1 MKYKAKETYKQLS
14 DEENFMSLG
23 MASKH
28 TWLIE
33 GSVIEF
39 NGDLSD
45 KIKGCLTIIKEKG
58 VK

>member
-39 NGDLSD
+39 NGNLSD
-45 KIKGCLTIIKEKG
+45 KIKKCLTTIKEKG
-58 VK
+58 AK